1 MADDS
6 KSRKQLCTRVRERRA
21 DIEEFL
27 THAKPRRNVLI
38 NISIVCSA
46 LAAVF
51 TAAPAAGGPK
61 LVQAIAGNLNLDSP
75 PQVWRPLCIAA
86 FIVAVAAAVT
96 ANLNRS
102 YDLPAQVAA
111 AEACNA
117 ELESLLAQLD
127 FDDLPLHNAVEHYQQ
142 SIQKIP
148 FVKERQRQ
156 PEPAPA
162 RR

>member
-6 KSRKQLCTRVRERRA
+6 KSRKQLCVRIKGRRL
-21 DIEEFL
+21 DIDDFL
-27 THAKPRRNVLI
+27 THARPRRNLLT

-51 TAAPAAGGPK
+51 AAGPAVGGGK
-61 LVQAIAGNLNLDSP
+61 FMQAIAGALHLSAPSD
-75 PQVWRPLCIAA
+75 VWQPLCIAA
-86 FIVAVAAAVT
+86 FLVAVAAAISV
-96 ANLNRS
+96 NLNRS

-117 ELESLLAQLD
+117 ELESLLALID
-127 FDDLPLHNAVEHYQQ
+127 FDNLPLHNAVEQYQQ
-142 SIQKIP
+142 SVQKIP
-148 FVKERQRQ
+148 FVRERQL
-156 PEPAPA
+156 EPVLA